1 MVIRQQLYTVDDVWE
16 IAHQAKNENNHYDLI
31 EGELF
36 EMPPPGG
43 VHGRLASK
51 ISRYLGTYAD
61 EHDLGEVTVE
71 TGYHP
76 PENRQ
81 TLLSPD
87 VAFLSKSRVPDP
99 FPDKY
104 IPVMPD
110 LAVEIVSPSDALKQV
125 RQKAVVYLQNGVRL
139 VWIVHPTEKGV
150 DVCRS
155 VEGTRLDIEFIGQDG
170 VLYGEGVLKGFE
182 LKVSLLFPVEGG

>member
-1 MVIRQQLYTVDDVWE
+1 
-16 IAHQAKNENNHYDLI
+16 
-31 EGELF
+31 
-36 EMPPPGG
+36 MPLSGG

-51 ISRYLGTYAD
+51 LSCVIGNFVK

-87 VAFLSKSRVPDP
+87 VAFLRKACVPDP
-99 FPDKY
+99 FPEKY
-104 IPVMPD
+104 IPLIPD
-110 LAVEIVSPSDALKQV
+110 LAIEIVSPSDSLKQV
-125 RQKAVVYLQNGVRL
+125 RHKASIYLQNGTSL
-139 VWIVHPTEKGV
+139 VWIVLPHEKGV

-155 VEGTRLDIEFIGQDG
+155 VTGQRLDIEFIGQDG
-170 VLYGEGVLKGFE
+170 TLSGEDVLQDFRL
-182 LKVSLLFPVEGG
+182 SLSFLFPVSE

>member
-1 MVIRQQLYTVDDVWE
+1 MVIRQHIYSVDDVWE
-16 IAHQAKNENNHYDLI
+16 IAHQPENEVNHYDLI

-51 ISRYLGTYAD
+51 ISRYLGIFAD
-61 EHDLGEVTVE
+61 EHNLGEVTVE

-76 PENRQ
+76 PDNRK

-87 VAFLSKSRVPDP
+87 VAFLSKAKVPDP

-125 RQKAVVYLQNGVRL
+125 RRKASIYLQNGTRL
-139 VWIVHPTEKGV
+139 VWIVLPSEQGV

-155 VEGTRLDIEFIGQDG
+155 VDGAQLNIEFVGQDG
-170 VLYGEGVLKGFE
+170 VLSGEDILPNFE
-182 LKVSLLFPVEGG
+182 LHVSALFHISEA

>member
-1 MVIRQQLYTVDDVWE
+1 MVIRQHIYTVDDVWDITHRPE
-16 IAHQAKNENNHYDLI
+16 NENKHYDLI
-31 EGELF
+31 NGELW

-43 VHGRLASK
+43 VHGWLASK
-51 ISRYLGTYAD
+51 ISRYLGIFAD

-76 PENRQ
+76 EDDRK

-87 VAFLSKSRVPDP
+87 VAFLSKAKVPDP

-104 IPVMPD
+104 IPTMPD

-125 RQKAVVYLQNGVRL
+125 RRKAMIYLEYGAKL
-139 VWIVHPTEKGV
+139 VWIVLPSEQGV

-155 VEGTRLDIEFIGQDG
+155 VDGARLDIEFIAQDG
-170 VLYGEGVLKGFE
+170 VLSGEDVLPDFE
-182 LKVSLLFPVEGG
+182 LKVSLLFPSSDE

>member
-1 MVIRQQLYTVDDVWE
+1 MVIHQHIYTVDDVWN
-16 IAHQAKNENNHYDLI
+16 IAHQPDNENNHYDLI
-31 EGELF
+31 EGELY

-51 ISRYLGTYAD
+51 FSRYLGIFAD

-76 PENRQ
+76 PNNRK

-87 VAFLSKSRVPDP
+87 VAFVRKARVPDP
-99 FPDKY
+99 FPEKY

-110 LAVEIVSPSDALKQV
+110 LAVEIVSPSDSLKQV
-125 RQKAVVYLQNGVRL
+125 RQKAMIYLQNGTHL
-139 VWIVHPTEKGV
+139 VWIVLPNEKGV

-155 VEGTRLDIEFIGQDG
+155 VEGSRLDIEFVGQDG
-170 VLYGEGVLKGFE
+170 VLLGEAILPDFE
-182 LKVSLLFPVEGG
+182 LDVSLLFPIVNS